1 MIAKISTSNSP
12 RGALNY
18 NWEKVD
24 DGHAKILCTN
34 KIWQKED
41 TAAADQLARIL
52 EKKAAIN
59 KNTKNAF
66 VHISLNPSPDDNLT
80 DEQLTEIAQ
89 EYMQKMDYGEQPY
102 IIFKHEDI
110 DRHHLHIVTTN
121 IDAQG
126 KKINDSNNFYKSKK
140 ITNEIEKKYNL
151 HPADTK
157 KDLTVWT
164 PSKIDP
170 DKNISSQIRYTVK
183 HLTKNYRFQSFN
195 EFKTLLS
202 LYNIDV
208 QELKGEVNGV
218 PYAGIVYFATDDKK
232 NRLANPVKSSALGKF
247 AGTADLSKKY
257 ANSIPLLKTSSEYLK
272 NTLSNAMRTAS
283 TENELTTILKK
294 RGVDLILRKNDSGR
308 IYGATI
314 IDHNSKS
321 VMNGSRL
328 GKEFSANRF
337 QELFSAPDNSQKSTV
352 EKAITPDQPIFAF
365 TLESTSVSL
374 MPRFAGSGPSVP
386 KKKKKKRRKII

>member
-18 NWEKVD
+18 NCEKVGE
-24 DGHAKILCTN
+24 GHARILCTN
-34 KIWQKED
+34 KIWQKEG
-41 TAAADQLARIL
+41 AAAAEQLARMF

-66 VHISLNPSPDDNLT
+66 VHISLNPSPEDNLT

-89 EYMQKMDYGEQPY
+89 EYMQKTGYGEQPC

-140 ITNEIEKKYNL
+140 ATAEIEKKYNL
-151 HPADTK
+151 HPADMK
-157 KDLTVWT
+157 KDL
-164 PSKIDP
+164 KIWMPARTDP
-170 DKNISSQIRYTVK
+170 TKNISSQIRYTVK
-183 HLTKNYRFQSFN
+183 HLIKNYHFQSFN
-195 EFKTLLS
+195 EFKVLLS
-202 LYNIDV
+202 LYNIGV
-208 QELKGEVNGV
+208 QELNGEANGA
-218 PYAGIVYFATDDKK
+218 PYSGLIYFATDDNK
-232 NRLANPVKSSALGKF
+232 NRLANPIKSSLLGKF
-247 AGTADLSKKY
+247 AGAANLSKKY
-257 ANSIPLLKTSSEYLK
+257 TGSIPLLKTSSEQLK
-272 NTLSNAMRTAS
+272 DTLSNAMKIAS
-283 TENELTTILKK
+283 TENDLTGILKK
-294 RGVDLILRKNDSGR
+294 RNIDLILRKNDNGR
-308 IYGATI
+308 IYGVTI
-314 IDHNSKS
+314 IDHNTKS

-337 QELFSAPDNSQKSTV
+337 QELFSTPDHTQKSTG
-352 EKAITPDQPIFAF
+352 EKTVTPEQPIFSF
-365 TLESTSVSL
+365 TSESVSVSL

-386 KKKKKKRRKII
+386 KKKKKKKKKNI